1 MGLPIPG
8 TRVKGARPII
18 PFVNDSLAPFR
29 TLTHI
34 SCATRMRMRLLLSC
48 CSGVAQEE
56 APPGMKLG
64 TFIALIVLFVLFII
78 TLLSC
83 GLCFCCKCCCF
94 KKKKGSDDD
103 DLSGDAVAP

>member
-1 MGLPIPG
+1 M
-8 TRVKGARPII
+8 
-18 PFVNDSLAPFR
+18 
-29 TLTHI
+29 
-34 SCATRMRMRLLLSC
+34 SCH
-48 CSGVAQEE
+48 V
-56 APPGMKLG
+56 
-64 TFIALIVLFVLFII
+64 FVLFII